1 MSIINGERRSRILK
15 GEIVEA
21 LLLCCDKGCSL
32 REILTT
38 INSKTISVTKIY
50 LFILIDHSILSYNG
64 EKRLYFTEQEGYNLL
79 KYIHIEKVRR
89 KIYSNEIEI
98 TIEHG

>member
-1 MSIINGERRSRILK
+1 MSIINRGRRSRILK

-32 REILTT
+32 EEILTT
-38 INSKTISVTKIY
+38 INSKTISIMKVY
-50 LFILIDHSILSYNG
+50 LFILIDHSLLSYNG
-64 EKRLYFTEQEGYNLL
+64 EERLYFTEQEGYNLL

-89 KIYSNEIEI
+89 KIDSNEMEI